1 MWTVLAALLFSTTS
15 SWILVMDFKTWEN
28 AEKHCQ
34 TKFNSSLAD
43 FTERHSDASDLLR
56 VAQKAKLLDPWIY
69 WSGDGSYYIGCPTD
83 DCGRPYD
90 QVPEPYP
97 IGTEPPRCPVV
108 RRNATSTQPMIDEV
122 KCTDRR
128 PFICNNPDNVLVSC
142 ERAGI
147 LYPGLPHACECNNSC
162 KEENIY
168 CNTYE
173 FVFGK
178 VGGLSPDEIMCP
190 QSKVCCCSCQN
201 CPGYISTQA
210 T

>member
-15 SWILVMDFKTWEN
+15 SYILVMDFKTWEN

-56 VAQKAKLLDPWIY
+56 VAQKAKLLDPWID
-69 WSGDGSYYIGCPTD
+69 WSGDRNYYIGCPTD

-97 IGTEPPRCPVV
+97 IGTEHPRCPVV

-128 PFICNNPDNVLVSC
+128 PFICNNPGIACVHNNPGICWYIIKPHQITFWYHVNAQEFYIRGFHMHVNVTTHAKKKTSIATHMNLYLV
-142 ERAGI
+142 
-147 LYPGLPHACECNNSC
+147 
-162 KEENIY
+162 K
-168 CNTYE
+168 
-173 FVFGK
+173 
-178 VGGLSPDEIMCP
+178 
-190 QSKVCCCSCQN
+190 
-201 CPGYISTQA
+201 
-210 T
+210 